1 MSFIMTAVASV
12 NVSLILSLVDDA
24 LLDATKPMA
33 IQALID
39 FAEGKDGK
47 LGTADDRLSPETLAL
62 LKQMIE
68 DGTIDRLVELMYT
81 PKFWETLW
89 GTIRSCFWCF

>member
-1 MSFIMTAVASV
+1 MATGISFG
-12 NVSLILSLVDDA
+12 LILSLIEDA
-24 LLDATKPMA
+24 LLDATRPMA

-62 LKQMIE
+62 LKQLIE
-68 DGTIDRLVELMYT
+68 AGTIDRLVEQMYT
-81 PKFWETLW
+81 PKFWESLW
-89 GTIRSCFWCF
+89 CTVKSIFWCCH

>member
-1 MSFIMTAVASV
+1 MATGISFG
-12 NVSLILSLVDDA
+12 LILSLVDDA
-24 LLDATKPMA
+24 LLDASRPVA
-33 IQALID
+33 IQAIID

-68 DGTIDRLVELMYT
+68 DGTLDRLVEKMYT
-81 PKFWETLW
+81 PKFWESVW
-89 GTIRSCFWCF
+89 NSIRPLFFCC

>member
-1 MSFIMTAVASV
+1 MAMATGISFG
-12 NVSLILSLVDDA
+12 LILSLIEDA
-24 LLDATKPMA
+24 LLDASRPVA
-33 IQALID
+33 IQAIID

-68 DGTIDRLVELMYT
+68 DGTIDRLVEQMYT
-81 PKFWETLW
+81 PKFWESLW
-89 GTIRSCFWCF
+89 GTVKALFWCCH

>member
-1 MSFIMTAVASV
+1 MAMATGISFG
-12 NVSLILSLVDDA
+12 LILSLIDDA
-24 LLDATKPMA
+24 LLDASKPLA
-33 IQALID
+33 IQAIVD

-68 DGTIDRLVELMYT
+68 DGTIDRLVEQMYT
-81 PKFWETLW
+81 PKFWESVW
-89 GTIRSCFWCF
+89 GAIKSCFWCSG

>member
-1 MSFIMTAVASV
+1 MAMTTGISV
-12 NVSLILSLVDDA
+12 GLILNLVDEA
-24 LLDATKPMA
+24 LLDANKPLA
-33 IQALID
+33 IQTIID

-68 DGTIDRLVELMYT
+68 DGTIDRLVEKLYT
-81 PKFWETLW
+81 PKFWESVW
-89 GTIRSCFWCF
+89 KIIRPLLFCF

>member
-1 MSFIMTAVASV
+1 MEFVTTALAGV
-12 NVSLILSLVDDA
+12 NVSLIFSLVGDA
-24 LLDATKPMA
+24 LLNATKPMA
-33 IQALID
+33 IQALVD

-68 DGTIDRLVELMYT
+68 DGSINRLVEMTYT
-81 PKFWETLW
+81 HKSWVSVK
-89 GTIRSCFWCF
+89 GKARSLCCF